1 MIPMILAAL
10 LNQHDAVSGCAN
22 VFALQMSSASATDS
36 QFDVFCCQAK
46 VTAGRA
52 TV

>member
-22 VFALQMSSASATDS
+22 LFALQMSSASATDS

-52 TV
+52 SV